1 VIGRQ
6 VERFGFRFQGGQ
18 TRMARI
24 SPLPDADLSS
34 AARALLDQQ
43 RAAHGRVTN
52 MKQTLA
58 HSPVA
63 LRALMQWYD
72 LHAEV
77 VAFLGTRPAML
88 FVHAISSQTDC
99 LICSTF
105 FRRWLIE
112 SGDDPDAPALNER
125 EQTLIE
131 FGRQLAR
138 DANAVSDDLFA
149 RLRSFLEPAQLVT
162 LTAFGG
168 LMIATNVFNNAL
180 RVDLDEYLFPYRK
193 EASR

>member
-1 VIGRQ
+1 
-6 VERFGFRFQGGQ
+6 
-18 TRMARI
+18 MARI
-24 SPLPDADLSS
+24 DPLPEGA
-34 AARALLDQQ
+34 AAPEARAELERQ

-52 MKQTLA
+52 MKRTLA
-58 HSPVA
+58 HSPAA

-77 VAFLGTRPAML
+77 VAFLGPRPTTL

-99 LICSTF
+99 LVCSTF
-105 FRRWLIE
+105 FRRWLVE
-112 SGDDPDAPALNER
+112 AGDNPDAPELDDNER
-125 EQTLIE
+125 SLVE

-149 RLRSFLEPAQLVT
+149 RLRSFLDSAQLVT

-180 RVDLDEYLFPYRK
+180 RVDLDDYLRPYRK
-193 EASR
+193 GGRTPAG

>member
-1 VIGRQ
+1 
-6 VERFGFRFQGGQ
+6 
-18 TRMARI
+18 MARI
-24 SPLPDADLSS
+24 PPLPDAEASP
-34 AARALLDQQ
+34 AARDLLEQQ

-72 LHAEV
+72 LHAGA
-77 VAFLGTRPAML
+77 VAFLGARATTL

-105 FRRWLIE
+105 FRRWLIDAGE
-112 SGDDPDAPALNER
+112 SPDSPEMNER
-125 EQTLIE
+125 ERILVE
-131 FGRQLAR
+131 YGRQLAR
-138 DANAVSDDLFA
+138 DANVVSDELFA
-149 RLRSFLEPAQLVT
+149 RLRSFLEPAQVVA

-180 RVDLDEYLFPYRK
+180 RVDLDDYLRPYRK
-193 EASR
+193 EPGR

>member
-1 VIGRQ
+1 
-6 VERFGFRFQGGQ
+6 
-18 TRMARI
+18 MARI
-24 SPLPDADLSS
+24 PPLPDPDASP
-34 AARALLDQQ
+34 AARELLDQQ

-58 HSPVA
+58 HSAVA
-63 LRALMQWYD
+63 LRAMMQWYD
-72 LHAEV
+72 VHAAV
-77 VAFLGTRPAML
+77 VAFLGVRATTL

-112 SGDDPDAPALNER
+112 AGDSPDVPELSQR
-125 EQTLIE
+125 EETLVE
-131 FGRQLAR
+131 YGRELAR
-138 DANAVSDDLFA
+138 DANAVSDELFA
-149 RLRSFLEPAQLVT
+149 RLRSFLEPAQIVT

-180 RVDLDEYLFPYRK
+180 RVDLDEYLHPYRK
-193 EASR
+193 GAGG

>member
-1 VIGRQ
+1 
-6 VERFGFRFQGGQ
+6 
-18 TRMARI
+18 MARI
-24 SPLPDADLSS
+24 PPLPDAGVSP
-34 AARALLDQQ
+34 AARDLLEQQ

-58 HSPVA
+58 HSAVA

-72 LHAEV
+72 LHAAV
-77 VAFLGTRPAML
+77 VAFLGVRPATL

-105 FRRWLIE
+105 FRRWLIDAGE
-112 SGDDPDAPALNER
+112 NPDAPELDER
-125 EQTLIE
+125 ERTLVE
-131 FGRQLAR
+131 YGRQLAR
-138 DANAVSDDLFA
+138 DANGVSDELFA
-149 RLRSFLEPAQLVT
+149 RLRSFLEPAQVVT

-180 RVDLDEYLFPYRK
+180 RVDLDEYLHPFRK
-193 EASR
+193 GASA

>member
-1 VIGRQ
+1 
-6 VERFGFRFQGGQ
+6 
-18 TRMARI
+18 
-24 SPLPDADLSS
+24 
-34 AARALLDQQ
+34 
-43 RAAHGRVTN
+43 
-52 MKQTLA
+52 
-58 HSPVA
+58 
-63 LRALMQWYD
+63 MQWYD

-77 VAFLGTRPAML
+77 AAFLGARATML
-88 FVHAISSQTDC
+88 FVHAISTQTDC

-112 SGDDPDAPALNER
+112 AGENPDAPALSER

-138 DANAVSDDLFA
+138 DANGVTDELFA

>member
-1 VIGRQ
+1 
-6 VERFGFRFQGGQ
+6 
-18 TRMARI
+18 MARI
-24 SPLPDADLSS
+24 PPLPDADVTPD
-34 AARALLDQQ
+34 ARALLDQQ
-43 RAAHGRVTN
+43 RAAYGRVTN

-58 HSPVA
+58 HSAVA

-72 LHAEV
+72 LRAEV
-77 VAFLGTRPAML
+77 VAFLGPRATTL
-88 FVHAISSQTDC
+88 FVHAISTQTDC

-105 FRRWLIE
+105 FRRWLIDNGE
-112 SGDDPDAPALNER
+112 NPDAPALNER
-125 EQTLIE
+125 ERTLID

-138 DANAVSDDLFA
+138 DANGVSDELFA

-193 EASR
+193 EPTR